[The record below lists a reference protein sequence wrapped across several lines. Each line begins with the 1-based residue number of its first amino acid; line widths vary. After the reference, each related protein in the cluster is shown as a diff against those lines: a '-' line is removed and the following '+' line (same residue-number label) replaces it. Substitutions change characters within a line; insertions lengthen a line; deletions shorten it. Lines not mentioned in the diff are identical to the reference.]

1 MSELLD
7 KLASIHERRIEIG
20 KQLADPSVIADQ
32 KKFVDLNR
40 SYRDLE
46 PIDQAFQRFR
56 RLHEELRGAE
66 EMLRSEKDAEMQEM
80 ARSERDQLRDAID
93 AMEEEVRLMLVPK
106 DPNDQRNCAM
116 EIRAGTGGDEASLFA
131 GDLFRMYSRY

>member
-1 MSELLD
+1 MSDLLE
-7 KLASIHERRIEIG
+7 KLASIHERREEIG

-32 KKFVDLNR
+32 KRFVELNR

-46 PIDQAFQRFR
+46 PVDQAFERFR

-66 EMLRSEKDAEMQEM
+66 EMLRSDKDAEMQDM
-80 ARSERDQLRDAID
+80 ARSERDELREAID
-93 AMEEEVRLMLVPK
+93 SMEEEVRLMLVPK

-116 EIRAGTGGDEASLFA
+116 EIRAG
-131 GDLFRMYSRY
+131 